1 MTGPGE
7 VGPGD
12 PGSQR
17 TPSPAPE
24 NGPQNGVDPRLGDKI
39 FSRKTV
45 LATGIALAVLA
56 ITSFRVLDIDWGE
69 MWDQVKGVDPVTYL
83 LAAVLYYISFWFR
96 GIRWRLIV
104 RTAGLDRQPG
114 VVMIGTPK
122 FAAIILMGWF
132 ANSVAFFRLGDAYR
146 GYTLHRETG
155 ISMASS
161 IGTLLGERAQDVLIV
176 LGLLIVGAA
185 GLLLTGEVT
194 LPIYVL
200 AAAGVISMATLLA
213 LVVMRNYGERLARRL
228 PDRLEETYH
237 RLQLGALGSFKA
249 RQLPLQ
255 FLFGMIGWGLEI
267 ARVYFV
273 AESLGLDIGFFV
285 VMSAALTIAVLSTIP
300 TPGGFGFVEGGL
312 TGVLIFLGM
321 GHTQAFALTVADRT
335 ISWVSI
341 IVIGGALFLIW
352 QTVAAR
358 RGPRANNPAAS
369 APVAPLIDDRD

>member
-1 MTGPGE
+1 MTGPRE

-17 TPSPAPE
+17 TPSPPPE
-24 NGPQNGVDPRLGDKI
+24 NGSQNGVDLRLGDKI

-45 LATGIALAVLA
+45 LATGIALAILA

-200 AAAGVISMATLLA
+200 AAAGVISVATLLA

-228 PDRLEETYH
+228 PDRLEGTFH
-237 RLQLGALGSFKA
+237 RLQAGALGSFKA

-255 FLFGMIGWGLEI
+255 FLFGLIGWGLEI

-369 APVAPLIDDRD
+369 SPVAPLIDDRD

>member
-228 PDRLEETYH
+228 PDRFEETYH